1 MGWGI
6 ATYQVMRPVHP
17 ASQAISLQ
25 LLPAWNPRCLRHE
38 NGSNRTQR
46 SNYSS
51 SGGCRGSG
59 WVGSSSPGNLG
70 LPAGGPGAVAGGEGR
85 GGKPGAGLR
94 CPGAVD

>member
-6 ATYQVMRPVHP
+6 ATYQVVRPVHP

-51 SGGCRGSG
+51 SGGCWGVGGWARHRLGTLGSQLAGLAQWQAVRGM
-59 WVGSSSPGNLG
+59 
-70 LPAGGPGAVAGGEGR
+70 
-85 GGKPGAGLR
+85 GAGQE
-94 CPGAVD
+94 PG